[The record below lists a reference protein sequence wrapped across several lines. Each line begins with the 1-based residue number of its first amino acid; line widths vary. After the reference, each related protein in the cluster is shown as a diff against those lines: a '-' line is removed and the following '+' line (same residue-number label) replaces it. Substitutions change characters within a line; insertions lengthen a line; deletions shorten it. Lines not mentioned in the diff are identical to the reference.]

1 MPARTANASAT
12 APSARHRPAMNA
24 APITTTSSA
33 AKLDCEKEIRS
44 PNQVT
49 TSTAAAASDHLRDR
63 PRTIRTTDGAIATT
77 RNRPYTDGSQKT
89 ELTRKNGAYAF
100 DTPSFGF
107 SKMLRV
113 SYW

>member
-1 MPARTANASAT
+1 QRQ
-12 APSARHRPAMNA
+12 AMNA
-24 APITTTSSA
+24 APTTTTSSA
-33 AKLDCEKEIRS
+33 AKLDCENEISRPS
-44 PNQVT
+44 QVT
-49 TSTAAAASDHLRDR
+49 TSAATAMSDQRRER
-63 PRTIRTTDGAIATT
+63 PSTTRRMEGAIAST
-77 RNRPYTDGSQKT
+77 RKRPYTDGSQKT